1 MKPTTRL
8 RSIRIW
14 VALVAC
20 TVSVFGC
27 KEPASPDAAPELIQ
41 DQPAVL
47 QQGLNAY
54 LIVSHTMQPV
64 GGVVTVT
71 ANIGVL
77 EGEATPTAFN
87 ASLRFNNE
95 RLEFLESIDLSDGAL
110 RFANPDAAPGVA
122 KIAAAAPDGFSSEK
136 LFSIYMKVLKPD
148 YLEGLALDLHE
159 LGVVERGAA
168 NVAPEVH
175 VNSSVGTEAPVM
187 LPGPGG

>member
-1 MKPTTRL
+1 MKPTTRF
-8 RSIRIW
+8 SPIRAWI
-14 VALVAC
+14 ALVAC
-20 TVSVFGC
+20 TVSVLGC
-27 KEPASPDAAPELIQ
+27 REPASPDLAPELIQ

-47 QQGLNAY
+47 QQGVNAY
-54 LIVSHTMQPV
+54 LIVSHTVQPV

-71 ANIGVL
+71 ANIGTL

-87 ASLRFNNE
+87 ASLRFNSE

-110 RFANPDAAPGVA
+110 RFTNPDAAPGIA
-122 KIAAAAPDGFSSEK
+122 KIAAAAPNGFSSEK
-136 LFSIYMKVLKPD
+136 LFSVYMKVLKPN

-187 LPGPGG
+187 VRGR

>member
-8 RSIRIW
+8 SPIRAWI
-14 VALVAC
+14 ALVAC
-20 TVSVFGC
+20 TVSVLGC
-27 KEPASPDAAPELIQ
+27 REPASPDLAPELIQ

-47 QQGLNAY
+47 QQGVNAY
-54 LIVSHTMQPV
+54 LIVSHTVQPV

-71 ANIGVL
+71 ANIGTL

-110 RFANPDAAPGVA
+110 RFTNPDAAPGVA
-122 KIAAAAPDGFSSEK
+122 KIAAAAPNGFSSEK
-136 LFSIYMKVLKPD
+136 LFSVYMKVLKPN

-159 LGVVERGAA
+159 LGLVERGAA
-168 NVAPEVH
+168 NIAPEVH
-175 VNSSVGTEAPVM
+175 VNSSVSTEAPVM
-187 LPGPGG
+187 LPGPGS